1 MTTIDNIS
9 EEIIAKAE
17 NLFLKLGI
25 RSVSMDDLCR
35 EMGISKKTLYQYF
48 ENKDALVKRVIK
60 THVEREQA
68 EINQFV
74 NNSKDALD
82 ELNKIGLTVI
92 RNIEDV
98 SPSTL
103 YDLQKYYRTAFDIL
117 MKEQNEFVYT
127 CFFQNIK
134 RGISEGLFRSDIN
147 PEIVAR
153 IFSSSSFFLVDA
165 LSDPSIIF
173 TRKQMI
179 KELYNYHVRGIAT
192 PKGVKLWEKYTRD

>member
-1 MTTIDNIS
+1 MTTTDNIS
-9 EEIIAKAE
+9 EEIITKAE

-48 ENKDALVKRVIK
+48 ENKDALVKQVIE

-82 ELNKIGLTVI
+82 ELNKIGLMVI

-103 YDLQKYYRTAFDIL
+103 YGPTKI
-117 MKEQNEFVYT
+117 
-127 CFFQNIK
+127 
-134 RGISEGLFRSDIN
+134 
-147 PEIVAR
+147 
-153 IFSSSSFFLVDA
+153 
-165 LSDPSIIF
+165 LSDFIRYLDER
-173 TRKQMI
+173 T
-179 KELYNYHVRGIAT
+179 E
-192 PKGVKLWEKYTRD
+192 

>member
-1 MTTIDNIS
+1 MTTVDNIS
-9 EEIIAKAE
+9 TEIINKAE

-48 ENKDALVKRVIK
+48 ENKDALVKQVIK
-60 THVEREQA
+60 THVEREQK

-82 ELNKIGLTVI
+82 ELNKIGLMVI
-92 RNIEDV
+92 KNIEDV
-98 SPSTL
+98 SPSAL
-103 YDLQKYYRTAFDIL
+103 YDLQKYYRASFDIL
-117 MKEQNEFVYT
+117 MKEQNEFVYS

-134 RGISEGLFRSDIN
+134 RGISEGLFRSDFN

-153 IFSSSSFFLVDA
+153 IFSSSSFFLVEA

-192 PKGVKLWEKYTRD
+192 PKGVKLWEKYSSD